1 MPGFVDVL
9 AIIAVVV
16 AVVVRQ
22 FSAQRISDDRRWWVL
37 PGILFVVSLREP
49 GLVDPRHAASA
60 VVFLCAKLAVAL
72 VTGAAWGWTSR
83 LWRGADGSLWTK
95 GGRATVFVWAGG
107 LALRASLYGAATLV
121 GIRQNSSALLSA
133 LSVTLAVRGG
143 VLMWRAR
150 RLDAVHGGPGHEAPA
165 RMVGRDRA

>member
-9 AIIAVVV
+9 ATVAVAVV

-37 PGILFVVSLREP
+37 PGILLVISLREP
-49 GLVDPRHAASA
+49 GLVDPHHAAPA
-60 VVFLCAKLAVAL
+60 VVFLCAELAVAL
-72 VTGAAWGWTSR
+72 TTGATRGWTSR

-95 GGRATVFVWAGG
+95 GGRATVFARAGG

-121 GIRQNSSALLSA
+121 GIQQNSSVLLSA
-133 LSVTLAVRGG
+133 PPVTLS
-143 VLMWRAR
+143 
-150 RLDAVHGGPGHEAPA
+150 VHGGSGHEAPS